1 MARQKKLV
9 QKKTTTNSSIIAT
22 FMLAL
27 FPGQAFLYYFWQGY
41 EAQATLTRMSAHAL
55 HNTIDHYIGIS

>member
-9 QKKTTTNSSIIAT
+9 QKKQQTCSSSIAT

-27 FPGQAFLYYFWQGY
+27 FPGQAFLYYFLQGY

-55 HNTIDHYIGIS
+55 YNIIDHYIGIS